1 MTLVINDVLLVR
13 LFLAH
18 LSLFKM
24 FTSMTSCDPLTVV
37 FVLCI
42 IPVLCCNHV
51 WCDEQA
57 LRDDAR
63 VRERNV
69 LLALYREVTANAGHP
84 TQAAQPAVCIHFY
97 A

>member
-1 MTLVINDVLLVR
+1 MTSFRSGVARLVEVRRIYIIMTLVINDVLLVR

-51 WCDEQA
+51 WCDE
-57 LRDDAR
+57 
-63 VRERNV
+63 
-69 LLALYREVTANAGHP
+69 
-84 TQAAQPAVCIHFY
+84 
-97 A
+97 